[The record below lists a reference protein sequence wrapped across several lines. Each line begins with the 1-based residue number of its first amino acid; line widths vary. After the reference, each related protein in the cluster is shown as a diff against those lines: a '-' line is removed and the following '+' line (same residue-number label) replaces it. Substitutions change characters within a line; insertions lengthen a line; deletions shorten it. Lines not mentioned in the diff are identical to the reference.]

1 MLVPMHEARKIA
13 HPRTRPPRQPPPSSV
28 TDVASRARLFGFIYL
43 GGQPAVLKGRV
54 GLLTTQKQNEGA
66 KMVQNWLCAQNN
78 PLAPVV
84 LRKQTKTKY
93 ANRVL
98 SNHENFVLNS
108 LLGAEPMSRSW

>member
-1 MLVPMHEARKIA
+1 MKMTLI
-13 HPRTRPPRQPPPSSV
+13 
-28 TDVASRARLFGFIYL
+28 
-43 GGQPAVLKGRV
+43 
-54 GLLTTQKQNEGA
+54 GLLTKHKQNEGA

-108 LLGAEPMSRSW
+108 LLGAEPMSRFW